1 MIGFDSG
8 SMTTTMLMVGVDD
21 VVVGNTTSMYREL
34 LFVRVRLCFFLLTM
48 LYQGIK
54 GQLNGNTSIK
64 DDSFAAGSY
73 HREAVVSVQE
83 S

>member
-21 VVVGNTTSMYREL
+21 VVVGNTTSMCREL

-48 LYQGIK
+48 NEAGESFLIIKWPSETHRNTYVVARSVGIA
-54 GQLNGNTSIK
+54 TYI
-64 DDSFAAGSY
+64 
-73 HREAVVSVQE
+73 
-83 S
+83 